1 MTAVS
6 LLQFRR
12 NADGILHRVQHGQS
26 LVLTVRG
33 KPVARLEPIA
43 TLPSK
48 DDPFY
53 RLGRLAEDGGKSL
66 SNRDMDRLIYET

>member
-1 MTAVS
+1 MMAVS

-12 NADGILHRVQHGQS
+12 NAEGVLRRVQRGQS

-33 KPVARLEPIA
+33 KPVARLEPV
-43 TLPSK
+43 TTTPSE
-48 DDPFY
+48 DDPLY
-53 RLGRLAEDGGKSL
+53 CLGQLAVSGGKSL

>member
-12 NADGILHRVQHGQS
+12 NAEGVLRRVQRGQS

-43 TLPSK
+43 TKPSA
-48 DDPFY
+48 DDPLY
-53 RLGRLAEDGGKSL
+53 RLGQLAVGNGKSL